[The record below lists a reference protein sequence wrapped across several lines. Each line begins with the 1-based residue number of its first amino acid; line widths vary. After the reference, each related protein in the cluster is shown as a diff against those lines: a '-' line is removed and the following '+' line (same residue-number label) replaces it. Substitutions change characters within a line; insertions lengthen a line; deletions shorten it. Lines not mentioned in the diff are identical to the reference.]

1 VEYLFRDNQKKS
13 KKRKKVAKATLSFA
27 LDEEGDGEESAGADS
42 SRRSESKEQD
52 DGASSE
58 PAVKKSRLKKNPHVD
73 TSFLPD
79 RDREEAERRERES
92 LRLEW
97 LEKQEQIKM
106 EDIEIT
112 YSYWDGT
119 GHRKSVVV
127 SLSIVCKAHS
137 D

>member
-1 VEYLFRDNQKKS
+1 MEYLFRDDQKKS

-52 DGASSE
+52 DEASSE

-79 RDREEAERRERES
+79 RDREEAERRERER

-97 LEKQEQIKM
+97 LEKQEEIKK

-119 GHRKSVVV
+119 GHRKSVIV
-127 SLSIVCKAHS
+127 SLSIVYDAHL

>member
-1 VEYLFRDNQKKS
+1 MEYLFRDEQKKS

-27 LDEEGDGEESAGADS
+27 LDDEGDGEESAGADS
-42 SRRSESKEQD
+42 IRRSESKEQD
-52 DGASSE
+52 DEVSSE
-58 PAVKKSRLKKNPHVD
+58 PATKKSRLKKNPHVD

-79 RDREEAERRERES
+79 REREEAERRERER

-97 LEKQEQIKM
+97 LEKQEQIKK

-119 GHRKSVVV
+119 GHRKSVIV
-127 SLSIVCKAHS
+127 SLFVACHLHS
-137 D
+137 N